1 VGWLV
6 VNVLI
11 PVLLPPA
18 LLLLARNAP
27 AARRLKLMDTLKD
40 GQLCWFALTLS
51 CATLYD
57 LLENDASQHRV
68 SWCTIAII
76 GVGASGLLS
85 AVFAVVAAMEPT
97 PLLDDSVGW
106 REPAWRQHYR
116 AFSISVIFVV
126 VVVSFLSLF
135 IHLGLPN
142 VRNP

>member
-57 LLENDASQHRV
+57 LLENDASPRRV
-68 SWCTIAII
+68 SWCTMAII
-76 GVGASGLLS
+76 CIGASGLLS
-85 AVFAVVAAMEPT
+85 AVFAVVAAIEPT
-97 PLLDDSVGW
+97 QLLDDAVGW
-106 REPAWRQHYR
+106 RAPAWRQHYK
-116 AFSISVIFVV
+116 AFSISVIFVAF
-126 VVVSFLSLF
+126 VSFLSLV
-135 IHLGLPN
+135 IHWGLPN
-142 VRNP
+142 VQNP